1 MDPILNINKSVY
13 NNYNRYGKLI
23 GVNNKGKT
31 YERIYQNGRVRVL
44 ACVSPFGELLK
55 TVTKVLYE
63 DYSKIFAKDYK
74 TGNEYFLVRNSKKA
88 TDASRIVIT
97 NKNDDFEEKVKL
109 KKDDEGTVHIDYV
122 KKEKKLGKKLNLYEV
137 WADDAYSFFGI
148 NSKQKGHM
156 KDRSQVYEIADDVY
170 LPRQST
176 IILNNQHNVLYGAPL
191 VSYTSNI
198 DKYLAENIVA
208 TFHNKFTAFFG
219 MHPIN
224 KNK

>member
-1 MDPILNINKSVY
+1 MMILK
-13 NNYNRYGKLI
+13 
-23 GVNNKGKT
+23 
-31 YERIYQNGRVRVL
+31 
-44 ACVSPFGELLK
+44 
-55 TVTKVLYE
+55 
-63 DYSKIFAKDYK
+63 
-74 TGNEYFLVRNSKKA
+74 
-88 TDASRIVIT
+88 
-97 NKNDDFEEKVKL
+97 
-109 KKDDEGTVHIDYV
+109 
-122 KKEKKLGKKLNLYEV
+122 KKLNLYEV